1 MREGEGEMTVG
12 RGERGGRGIA
22 EVGVVGVGQ
31 CYKTNHGACGEY
43 TLCM

>member
-12 RGERGGRGIA
+12 RGERGGRGI